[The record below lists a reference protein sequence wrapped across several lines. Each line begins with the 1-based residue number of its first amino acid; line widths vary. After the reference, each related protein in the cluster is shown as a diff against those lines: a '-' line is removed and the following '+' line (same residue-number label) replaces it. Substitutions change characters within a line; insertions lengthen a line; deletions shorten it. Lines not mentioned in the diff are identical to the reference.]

1 MQANNMITK
10 ELEEK
15 LGKLKELHQHFQ
27 NREAEYSK
35 KLKRA
40 RSFEKSEKFNDL
52 MRVYSL
58 LQKRTVDLSF
68 MVRNR
73 YANQRIIA
81 EVYSEQI
88 RRDYQYRLQRKKM
101 RAEELR
107 TKHRYSPWF
116 LQTSLDADYGTFVC
130 EKCNREFYHSP
141 SSISLDGKK
150 VYDCCCGHCANTIIS
165 RDWNET
171 PYF

>member
-1 MQANNMITK
+1 MIIK

-15 LGKLKELHQHFQ
+15 LEKLKELHQHFQ
-27 NREAEYSK
+27 DREAEYSK

-40 RSFEKSEKFNDL
+40 HSFEKSEKYDDL
-52 MRVYSL
+52 KRVYSL
-58 LQKRTVDLSF
+58 LQERTVNLSF

-81 EVYSEQI
+81 EVYSVQI
-88 RRDYQYRLQRKKM
+88 KRDYQYRLQRKTK
-101 RAEELR
+101 RAEELK

-116 LQTSLDADYGTFVC
+116 LQTSLEADYGVFVC
-130 EKCNREFYHSP
+130 DKCGQQFYHSP
-141 SSISLDGKK
+141 SGISLNGIK
-150 VYDCCCGHCANTIIS
+150 VYDCCCGYCTNTIIG